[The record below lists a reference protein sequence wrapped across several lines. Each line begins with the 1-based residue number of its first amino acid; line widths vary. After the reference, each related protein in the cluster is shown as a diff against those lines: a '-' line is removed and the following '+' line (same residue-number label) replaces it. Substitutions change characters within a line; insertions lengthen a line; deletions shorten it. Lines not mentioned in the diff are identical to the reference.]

1 MFQMSMQKV
10 SSLQASNIKKKMDQE
25 KFFIAEIDGAEINTL
40 TEYMKK
46 IIEVFHFPDGMFKN
60 LDSFDSYNDWMRDFT
75 WLDDK
80 NFVSKDNLGYALFLY
95 NLDKMMVNESKN
107 KETII
112 ELFSDSIIPFWKE
125 EVEHVVVGGKRKI
138 FDVYL
143 VG

>member
-1 MFQMSMQKV
+1 MSMQKV

>member
-1 MFQMSMQKV
+1 MSIQKV
-10 SSLQASNIKKKMDQE
+10 SSLQASNIKKKMDKE
-25 KFFIAEIDGAEINTL
+25 KFFLAEMDGAEINTL

-80 NFVSKDNLGYALFLY
+80 NLVNKDNLGYALFLY
-95 NLDKMMVNESKN
+95 NLDKMMANEPEN
-107 KETII
+107 KEAII

-125 EVEHVVVGGKRKI
+125 EVEHVVVGGRRKI

-143 VG
+143 VD